1 MGETAPEDVVLRTR
15 MRHDLFVRRL
25 AWPTLLLANATGA
38 VVYVLLWIAYVVLL
52 MTTANDGVAKT
63 VVVSVLLFLLALLHA
78 LLLLRMLLASLWQ
91 RRLAFTFRGAC
102 CRRFKRCGSSAPHWM
117 ASVVLRWARS
127 VYQAGV
133 QTALGYELARRVT
146 QRWPTHVVVAGLL
159 LQLWLAPLVQL
170 ALLPDAKRG
179 VTVIASGSTASIV
192 IIFVQ
197 LIGEIV
203 SLWIVP
209 AAVWLSPT
217 AALQPTASAAVELVF
232 RQTWGYVLLCAVAAA
247 LLSGTIWQLH
257 SALETIVERQEQVH
271 ASKTDALH
279 RMSPVR
285 WCLQRRHS
293 TATTVLLFRPI
304 AVLLGVW
311 GLVVLAI
318 HVHSSSLSVPQGCQL
333 STRPW
338 LQRQPS
344 CVELIAQCDAIESS
358 DALQD
363 PETLLRSVE
372 LSSVQ
377 HLKIT
382 HCSALSIPVT
392 VRGLG
397 SLDAIVVFN
406 ATVVSWDAAAAL
418 QQEWHRSLLS
428 LLLVRVNFSTN
439 GELPFGLR
447 DTAFPPTVS
456 SISIAYSNLRSL
468 PADVVDA
475 WPRRLDLR
483 LEQTAIST
491 FPPVLTRLDVSYLS
505 LVGNNLTEVPLVALF
520 GRDRSL
526 AALDLSN
533 NSIASLPST
542 VDVSTIPDSLW
553 GLFLANTDVREVP
566 QWIQDMVRQSD
577 VRPWRLAL
585 VLSGSPVCDNITA
598 AAAAAAVNH
607 STVRI
612 WQQQVQCDPM
622 PQSPLHVV
630 YSGV

>member
-1 MGETAPEDVVLRTR
+1 
-15 MRHDLFVRRL
+15 
-25 AWPTLLLANATGA
+25 
-38 VVYVLLWIAYVVLL
+38 
-52 MTTANDGVAKT
+52 
-63 VVVSVLLFLLALLHA
+63 
-78 LLLLRMLLASLWQ
+78 
-91 RRLAFTFRGAC
+91 
-102 CRRFKRCGSSAPHWM
+102 
-117 ASVVLRWARS
+117 
-127 VYQAGV
+127 
-133 QTALGYELARRVT
+133 
-146 QRWPTHVVVAGLL
+146 
-159 LQLWLAPLVQL
+159 
-170 ALLPDAKRG
+170 
-179 VTVIASGSTASIV
+179 
-192 IIFVQ
+192 
-197 LIGEIV
+197 
-203 SLWIVP
+203 
-209 AAVWLSPT
+209 
-217 AALQPTASAAVELVF
+217 
-232 RQTWGYVLLCAVAAA
+232 
-247 LLSGTIWQLH
+247 
-257 SALETIVERQEQVH
+257 
-271 ASKTDALH
+271 
-279 RMSPVR
+279 MSPVR

-293 TATTVLLFRPI
+293 TPPLCCFFVPSLCW
-304 AVLLGVW
+304 LGVW

-318 HVHSSSLSVPQGCQL
+318 HVPLELLSVPQGCQL

-406 ATVVSWDAAAAL
+406 ATVVSWTRLLRCSKSASLTVVTAAGSR
-418 QQEWHRSLLS
+418 QLL
-428 LLLVRVNFSTN
+428 TN